1 MSSSWENVKVGD
13 SNMRTYM
20 SLPENPQPA
29 PAVIVVQGQ
38 TGVDDFAKFSDMVA
52 REGFIAAAP
61 DLYHRDPPGC
71 KDDGPTRRMRLRDA
85 TVIQDINATVN
96 FLKSHKSVDPGKI
109 GIVGFCMG
117 GRVVYLM
124 SAANP
129 DIKAGVMYYGS
140 DPFSVWGDGQS
151 PFDRTKDIRCPIMG
165 HFGEDDK
172 NPSPADMK
180 KLDAELTRLGKPH
193 EFHSYP
199 NAAHA
204 FANFGSGNY
213 REHAANASWP
223 RTFGFFA
230 KHLKDA

>member
-1 MSSSWENVKVGD
+1 MSSSWENVKVGE
-13 SNMRTYM
+13 SNMRLYM
-20 SLPENPQPA
+20 SVPENQRTA
-29 PAVIVVQGQ
+29 GAVVVVQGQ
-38 TGVDDFAKFSDMVA
+38 TGVEDFMKFSDMVA
-52 REGFIAAAP
+52 REGFVAAAP
-61 DLYHRDPPGC
+61 DLYHRDPPDC
-71 KDDGPTRRMRLRDA
+71 KDDGPTRRMRLRDQ
-85 TVIQDINATVN
+85 TVIQDINATVS
-96 FLKSHKSVDPGKI
+96 FLKSHKGVGSVRV

-124 SAANP
+124 SAVNP

-140 DPFSVWGDGQS
+140 DPFSSWGDGAS
-151 PFDRTKDIRCPIMG
+151 PFERTKDMHCPIMG

-193 EFHSYP
+193 EFHSYA

-223 RTFGFFA
+223 RTFSFFG
-230 KHLKDA
+230 KHLANK